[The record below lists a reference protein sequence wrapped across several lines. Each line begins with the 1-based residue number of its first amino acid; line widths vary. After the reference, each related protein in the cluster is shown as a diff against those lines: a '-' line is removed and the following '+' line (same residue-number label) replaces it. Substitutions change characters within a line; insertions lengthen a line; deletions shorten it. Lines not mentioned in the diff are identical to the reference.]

1 MGIPQICYIVIIAL
15 GLGIT
20 LAKHGEPKEDNY
32 NFFTALFGAFI
43 QVGLLILG
51 GFFK

>member
-1 MGIPQICYIVIIAL
+1 MGVPQICYIVIITL
-15 GLGIT
+15 GLGIS

-32 NFFTALFGAFI
+32 NFFTTLIASAI
-43 QVGLLILG
+43 QIGLLILG

>member
-1 MGIPQICYIVIIAL
+1 MGIPQILYIVIITM
-15 GLGIT
+15 GLGIA
-20 LAKHGEPKEDNY
+20 LAKHGEPQGDY
-32 NFFTALFGAFI
+32 NFFNSLFGAAI

>member
-1 MGIPQICYIVIIAL
+1 MGVPQICYIVIIAL

-20 LAKHGEPKEDNY
+20 LAKHGEPKEDKY
-32 NFFTALFGAFI
+32 NFFTSLIAAAI
-43 QVGLLILG
+43 QIGLLILG